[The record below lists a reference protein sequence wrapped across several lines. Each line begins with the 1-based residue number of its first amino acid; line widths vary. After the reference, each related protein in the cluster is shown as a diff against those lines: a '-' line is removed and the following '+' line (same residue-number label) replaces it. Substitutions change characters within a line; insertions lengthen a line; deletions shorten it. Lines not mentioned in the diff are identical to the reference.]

1 MDEVVKVAD
10 LLKKAHTIYD
20 EFERPHLVVEV
31 KDIQELMK
39 DGGNE

>member
-10 LLKKAHTIYD
+10 LLKKQHTIFD

-31 KDIQELMK
+31 KDILELIG
-39 DGGNE
+39 DEL

>member
-10 LLKKAHTIYD
+10 LLKMQHIIYD

-31 KDIQELMK
+31 KDILELV
-39 DGGNE
+39 GEEV